1 MPLYLLI
8 LAFGLIALCAMTK
21 GGLGLITA
29 VWLFP
34 AGLIQSVSIQTALH
48 SALLLGYAVYFTLAI
63 LLSFARTIARAQAIL
78 IVHLIIVIATSVGAT
93 RPSGT

>member
-1 MPLYLLI
+1 
-8 LAFGLIALCAMTK
+8 MTK

-78 IVHLIIVIATSVGAT
+78 IVHLIIVIATV
-93 RPSGT
+93 SGCHKTLKDLN